1 MERYNN
7 PVYDPVYGVDRQQR
21 IFEQPSVSTVGRS
34 LSSFFID
41 HVNKGTS
48 WEDPRFKKPTQPQ
61 AAQALSHTGGAS
73 QSHHA
78 QHRGQGQRGE
88 SIAMRDM
95 QRRGP
100 GAQSQQQDTSLS
112 RADSA
117 IVQKVKAFLPT
128 CPETVI
134 KQTLIKN
141 HNHYGHTVSEL
152 LGKGYTKEQ
161 PVLQLTNTPASRLKD
176 MFPAATAGVIQDV
189 LAMCSNNEE
198 EAKDQLIDLGFQ
210 PAHGSRSTSRT
221 VSPSHSPRH
230 HETTSHSSST
240 HSSSSH
246 LSPRHTTSG
255 HRRSS
260 GNHSRHSAT
269 SPQPTAQDRPNM
281 SEAEKERVKSKLKSQ
296 YPNVGADIVT
306 MALEATGYNEESAKR
321 VLGGTYSSKN
331 QSSGQ
336 RASASASFSSQNG
349 RSASNN
355 APVAMASEASLDPV
369 AFTGDRPTASEG
381 RTQGSSHASS
391 SSETTAHGARG
402 SSQDRRGATPTSQ
415 QQKAKQVTKMSEQL
429 LTTTNDM
436 LNHLATSC
444 CLRDAKDSVPDAD
457 QSQHSLHSRHRVR
470 PTATHVKSPARRV
483 VTSQPRRNESAYKT
497 QAQGP
502 NPALRNGP
510 DKTLLLS
517 EYTPTQGPNPANRC
531 GPDRGRVHGSQGA
544 QGPDLSLRCGPQS
557 EMHKGPSIENLSE
570 PNALSLL
577 VSAV

>member
-1 MERYNN
+1 MATSWYPPLPPGWEARW
-7 PVYDPVYGVDRQQR
+7 DPNQR
-21 IFEQPSVSTVGRS
+21 AY
-34 LSSFFID
+34 FFID

-61 AAQALSHTGGAS
+61 AAQALSHSGGSS
-73 QSHHA
+73 QSQHA
-78 QHRGQGQRGE
+78 QHRGQGHRGE
-88 SIAMRDM
+88 SIPMRDM
-95 QRRGP
+95 QRQGH
-100 GAQSQQQDTSLS
+100 ATQSQHQDTSLS
-112 RADSA
+112 RADNA
-117 IVQKVKAFLPT
+117 IAQKVKAVLPT

-161 PVLQLTNTPASRLKD
+161 PVQQLTNTPASRLKD
-176 MFPAATAGVIQDV
+176 MFPVATVGVIQDI
-189 LAMCSNNEE
+189 LAMCGNNEE
-198 EAKDQLIDLGFQ
+198 EAKEQLIDLGFQ

-240 HSSSSH
+240 HSSSSR
-246 LSPRHTTSG
+246 LSPHHTTSG
-255 HRRSS
+255 GHRRHS
-260 GNHSRHSAT
+260 GNHSRSSAT
-269 SPQPTAQDRPNM
+269 SPQPSGQPDRPQL
-281 SEAEKERVKSKLKSQ
+281 SEAEKERMKSKLKSQ
-296 YPNVGADIVT
+296 YPSVGMDIIT
-306 MALEATGYNEESAKR
+306 MALEATSYSEESAKR

-336 RASASASFSSQNG
+336 RASASASSQG
-349 RSASNN
+349 SQSASNT
-355 APVAMASEASLDPV
+355 APVTMASETNLDPV
-369 AFTGDRPTASEG
+369 AFSSERPTTSEG
-381 RTQGSSHASS
+381 RTQIQGSGHASS
-391 SSETTAHGARG
+391 SRETTPLSTRG
-402 SSQDRRGATPTSQ
+402 SSQDRRVTPTAQ

-457 QSQHSLHSRHRVR
+457 QSHHSLHSRHRVR

-483 VTSQPRRNESAYKT
+483 VTSQPRRNESVYKT
-497 QAQGP
+497 VAHGP
-502 NPALRNGP
+502 NPDLRNGP

-517 EYTPTQGPNPANRC
+517 EYTPAQGPNPANRC
-531 GPDRGRVHGSQGA
+531 GPDRDRVHGSQGA
-544 QGPDLSLRCGPQS
+544 QGPDLSIRCGPQS
-557 EMHKGPSIENLSE
+557 ELHAGPSMENLSE
-570 PNALSLL
+570 ANAHSLL

>member
-1 MERYNN
+1 MEGPAMERYNN

-21 IFEQPSVSTVGRS
+21 IFEQPSVSSVGRS

-73 QSHHA
+73 QSQHA

-100 GAQSQQQDTSLS
+100 GTQSQQQDTSLS

-161 PVLQLTNTPASRLKD
+161 PVLQLTNTPASRLRD

-336 RASASASFSSQNG
+336 RASASASSSSQNG

-369 AFTGDRPTASEG
+369 AFTGERPTASEG

-415 QQKAKQVTKMSEQL
+415 QQKAKQVTK
-429 LTTTNDM
+429 
-436 LNHLATSC
+436 
-444 CLRDAKDSVPDAD
+444 
-457 QSQHSLHSRHRVR
+457 HRVR

-570 PNALSLL
+570 TNTLSLL